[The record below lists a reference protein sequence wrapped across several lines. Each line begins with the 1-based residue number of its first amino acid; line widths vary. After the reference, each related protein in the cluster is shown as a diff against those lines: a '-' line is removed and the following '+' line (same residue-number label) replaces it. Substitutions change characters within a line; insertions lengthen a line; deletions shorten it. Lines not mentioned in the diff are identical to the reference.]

1 MNGFF
6 IDIKNIEERRELK
19 DRLYNMERSIIND
32 TDNKRVKSKQQ
43 IIKRIKE
50 RIKHLKGNTITIN
63 KN

>member
-50 RIKHLKGNTITIN
+50 RIKHLKENIVTIN

>member
-6 IDIKNIEERRELK
+6 IDTKNFEERRELK
-19 DRLYNMERSIIND
+19 ERLYNMERSIIND

-50 RIKHLKGNTITIN
+50 RIKHLKENIVTIN